1 MSYERQNSTRL
12 EQYRARQAERIDAM
26 NRAIDAGQTTVVASS
41 SENAEPARTTTS
53 AIKTIIENS
62 TPKFRRRIVPRKF
75 GMFTGL
81 ITDGRGRKSAT
92 ATGVAYAFRPH
103 MNVKAA
109 ALISPNEPRDGQLFT
124 YDASTG
130 QMVPVNE
137 SDVAQKVRV
146 VTTRG
151 FCRKK
156 RRVLVTAKNK

>member
-1 MSYERQNSTRL
+1 
-12 EQYRARQAERIDAM
+12 
-26 NRAIDAGQTTVVASS
+26 
-41 SENAEPARTTTS
+41 
-53 AIKTIIENS
+53 
-62 TPKFRRRIVPRKF
+62 
-75 GMFTGL
+75 MFTGL

-151 FCRKK
+151 FGRQK